1 MAARSAEAILCA
13 VLTAACLAGS
23 TAPAKALAAET
34 SGWSDIPEKDTA
46 ADTDGASA
54 DADTD
59 IPAGDA
65 DTAADTDTDTQA
77 AAGNSA
83 DSGIAREKRYLL
95 EALDQL
101 QEMGLSPILIWSEI
115 TKDPKVV
122 DAIDSAKDT
131 AWDAVTQKVSEA
143 GENATKAVGDAVRTE
158 AEKGRKSLRR
168 MIREQIQSFLDG
180 LVTGDRS

>member
-59 IPAGDA
+59 IHAEDA
-65 DTAADTDTDTQA
+65 DTDTQA

-122 DAIDSAKDT
+122 DAIDSAKNT
-131 AWDAVTQKVSEA
+131 AWDTVTQKVSEA

>member
-1 MAARSAEAILCA
+1 MAARSAEKVLCA

-23 TAPAKALAAET
+23 AAPARVLAAET
-34 SGWSDIPEKDTA
+34 SGWSDIPEKD
-46 ADTDGASA
+46 ADTDTDAAAGEADADIRTADADTAAA

-59 IPAGDA
+59 
-65 DTAADTDTDTQA
+65 TA

-83 DSGIAREKRYLL
+83 DFGIAREKRYLL

-122 DAIDSAKDT
+122 DAVDSAKDT

-158 AEKGRKSLRR
+158 AEKGKKSLIR
-168 MIREQIQSFLDG
+168 MIREQIQSFLNG
-180 LVTGDRS
+180 LLTEGKS